1 MINYRIIDKQ
11 GAEVAGVMGSGALA
25 LSQALIYY
33 QQYSEEENV
42 QLKADKKI
50 LIDYSEA

>member
-1 MINYRIIDKQ
+1 
-11 GAEVAGVMGSGALA
+11 VP
-25 LSQALIYY
+25 YY

-50 LIDYSEA
+50 LIDFEGIEK